1 MYAAGFSGGM
11 PGKERGCINNMEE
24 RIPERYQGI
33 KAEPPKYKEYRIV
46 SPVEKHMVKYALDLG
61 YKIKLNDFLG
71 SVPCP
76 FKWEFPGGISE
87 NADCFVILYFA
98 WDTSEEDI
106 QRVNKMVIEEI
117 CDLLDDQYAKD
128 MEK

>member
-1 MYAAGFSGGM
+1 M
-11 PGKERGCINNMEE
+11 NNMEE

-61 YKIKLNDFLG
+61 YKIKLDDFLG

-87 NADCFVILYFA
+87 NADCFVSALILVIYKTVCIFHL
-98 WDTSEEDI
+98 SV
-106 QRVNKMVIEEI
+106 RPRKMHLILQVFYN
-117 CDLLDDQYAKD
+117 QMFTKYAAILNIHHKYPA
-128 MEK
+128 